1 MVKKISGFG
10 KSSIDSIFTD
20 SYIENVAAKATVSG
34 PQTLRVSEI
43 EPKLDQPRKHFE
55 ETALEELAN
64 SIATHGLLQPI
75 IVRESAGGFYQII
88 AGERRWRASKMA
100 GLLEVPVIIM
110 EADALKAAEIAI
122 IENIQREDLNPYEE
136 ATAYQSLMNQYDLTQ
151 EQVAD
156 KVGKSRS
163 AIANTMRL
171 LDLPDE
177 VIEMLKTGD
186 ISAGHARAL
195 LGMKNKDGIVDM
207 AKKILTHSLNV
218 RDTEAVVKKLNKEYE
233 NSLKMAEKNTPPTTA
248 TIPEEIF
255 VDYAKDLENKVMSVL
270 GRRIKIV
277 DSGKHNKFLHIEYVD
292 NEDLEHLL
300 EKLCGKKIAD

>member
-1 MVKKISGFG
+1 MAKKLAGFG
-10 KSSIDSIFTD
+10 KGGLDSIFAD
-20 SYIENVAAKATVSG
+20 NYIENVAAKATVDG

-43 EPKLDQPRKHFE
+43 EPKPDQPRKHFDE
-55 ETALEELAN
+55 EALQQLAD
-64 SIATHGLLQPI
+64 SISKHGLLQPI

-88 AGERRWRASKMA
+88 AGERRWRASKLA

-136 ATAYQSLMNQYDLTQ
+136 ASAYQSLMNQYDLTQ
-151 EQVAD
+151 EQVAE

-163 AIANTMRL
+163 AVANTMRL

-177 VIEMLKTGD
+177 VLEMLKTGD

-195 LGMKNKDGIVDM
+195 LALKDKEAIVDI

-218 RDTEAVVKKLNKEYE
+218 RDTESLVKKLNKLYDD
-233 NSLKMAEKNTPPTTA
+233 NLKKETLTPPSA
-248 TIPEEIF
+248 EADII
-255 VDYAKDLENKVMSVL
+255 VNYAKDLENRAMSLL
-270 GRRIKIV
+270 GKRVKII
-277 DSGKHNKFLHIEYVD
+277 DSGKHNKFLQVEYID
-292 NEDLEHLL
+292 NEDLEELL
-300 EKLCGKKIAD
+300 VKLCGKDIIEG